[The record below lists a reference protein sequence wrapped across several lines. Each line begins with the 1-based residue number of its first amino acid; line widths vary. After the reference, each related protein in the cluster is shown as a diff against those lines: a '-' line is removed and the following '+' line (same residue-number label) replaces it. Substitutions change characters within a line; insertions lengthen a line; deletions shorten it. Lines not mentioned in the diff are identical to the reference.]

1 MAAMRKSIQMVPAKG
16 REDVLIPPKGLCSG
30 TSLRKAARRVSLL
43 YDTVIAPTG
52 LRSTQM
58 AVLIHVARHQ
68 DPTMGELAAYLVID
82 RSALS
87 ENLKPLIR
95 EGFIEVRPCEQDKR
109 GRRVRL
115 TDAGYDKLVACM
127 PLWRSAQQRFEAAF
141 GPEAAQVLREGLARI
156 ADDDF
161 LTAFDNTAAF
171 VPADS

>member
-1 MAAMRKSIQMVPAKG
+1 MAAMRKPIQMVPAKG

-43 YDTVIAPTG
+43 YDAVLAPTG
-52 LRSTQM
+52 LRSTQI

-68 DPTMGELAAYLVID
+68 QPTMGELASYLVID
-82 RSALS
+82 RSALA

-95 EGFIEVRPCEQDKR
+95 EGLIDVRPCEQDKR

-115 TDAGYDKLVACM
+115 TEAGYDKLTASM
-127 PLWRSAQQRFEAAF
+127 PLWTSAQQRFDEAF
-141 GPEAAQVLREGLARI
+141 GAQAAEALREGLTRI

-161 LTAFDNTAAF
+161 LMAFENTAVA
-171 VPADS
+171 VSA

>member
-1 MAAMRKSIQMVPAKG
+1 MAAAMRKPIEMQHAKG
-16 REDVLIPPKGLCSG
+16 REDVMIPPQGLCSG

-68 DPTMGELAAYLVID
+68 DPTMGELANYLVID

-95 EGFIEVRPCEQDKR
+95 QGLIEVKMCEQDKR

-115 TDAGYDKLVACM
+115 TDTGYDKLSASM
-127 PLWRSAQQRFEAAF
+127 PLWRSAQQRFDEAF
-141 GPEAAQVLREGLARI
+141 GSDAAQALRDGLARI
-156 ADDDF
+156 AADEF
-161 LTAFDNTAAF
+161 LVAFDKTAA
-171 VPADS
+171 ANG